1 MYAEGVHA
9 YLNMLFEVFS
19 SAHEAFN
26 LMRYKIPINLV
37 TDTQLQHRLLCLVAS
52 ILNMFSTQDFNCA
65 CSMNPEARLAS

>member
-26 LMRYKIPINLV
+26 LMRYN
-37 TDTQLQHRLLCLVAS
+37 TGTVAF

-65 CSMNPEARLAS
+65 CSMNPEARLTS

>member
-26 LMRYKIPINLV
+26 LKRYKIPINLV
-37 TDTQLQHRLLCLVAS
+37 TDTQLQHRLFVAF